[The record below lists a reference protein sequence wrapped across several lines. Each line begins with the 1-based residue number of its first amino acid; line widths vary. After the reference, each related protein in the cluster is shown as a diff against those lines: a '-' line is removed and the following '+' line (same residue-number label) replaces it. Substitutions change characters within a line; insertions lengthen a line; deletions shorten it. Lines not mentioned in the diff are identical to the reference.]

1 MITDIGGQ
9 LRTGFWRD
17 CRESGKG
24 FMAALTLLYG
34 GVETAT
40 GGRECPATMR
50 RTPASALGATG
61 TAG

>member
-1 MITDIGGQ
+1 MITDTGGQ
-9 LRTGFWRD
+9 GRAGFWLD

-50 RTPASALGATG
+50 RTPASA
-61 TAG
+61 

>member
-1 MITDIGGQ
+1 MSTGMITETGGQ
-9 LRTGFWRD
+9 GRARFWLD

-50 RTPASALGATG
+50 RTPASA
-61 TAG
+61 